1 MSRDTAEREMLG
13 RADQDL
19 SKLSAEGI
27 YKLRDE
33 LIEQAR
39 RKVDPNGTGFDAR
52 MSIHDEFPWADDGR
66 RFLEAFEAVIW
77 IVTQGLT
84 RLGLC
89 IIAAGGAIAAS
100 LMFGNEA
107 GSHYAGATLL
117 VSLLFAIWFAIS
129 AAVATFRGKSS

>member
-1 MSRDTAEREMLG
+1 MGRDTAKSELLG
-13 RADQDL
+13 PTDQDL
-19 SKLSAEGI
+19 SKPSAEEI

-52 MSIHDEFPWADDGR
+52 MSIHDEFPWVDDGR
-66 RFLEAFEAVIW
+66 HFLEAFEAVIW
-77 IVTQGLT
+77 MAAQGLT

-89 IIAAGGAIAAS
+89 VIAAGGAIAAG
-100 LMFGNEA
+100 LMYGSEA

-117 VSLLFAIWFAIS
+117 VSLFFAAWFAIS
-129 AAVATFRGKSS
+129 AAVATYRGKSH

>member
-1 MSRDTAEREMLG
+1 MGRDTAERKMLG

-19 SKLSAEGI
+19 SKLGAEEI

-52 MSIHDEFPWADDGR
+52 MSIHEEFPWADDGR
-66 RFLEAFEAVIW
+66 HFLEAFEAVIW
-77 IVTQGLT
+77 IVAQGLT
-84 RLGLC
+84 RVGLC
-89 IIAAGGAIAAS
+89 IIAAGGAIAAG
-100 LMFGNEA
+100 LMFGSEA
-107 GSHYAGATLL
+107 GSHYASATLL

-129 AAVATFRGKSS
+129 AAIATFRGKPS